1 MTVKDILKKAAAE
14 VGTAETGSN
23 IVKYND
29 EYWGPSYRSD
39 GASYP
44 WCVVFLWW
52 VFRDTGIIFPSTAH
66 CDGVRKHAIAH
77 NQWVTKDYRVGDCI
91 IFDYDYDG
99 SGDHIGIIESVNKDG
114 SFSTIEGNYGDKV
127 AKVKRTLEGIS
138 GAFRPAYDES
148 SVEMNVVDKAVDDEG
163 IYVEFTL
170 PVLREG
176 AIGYF
181 VQMLQ
186 FLLNVKGFMP
196 SNSLMTNGKF
206 DGEFGPGT
214 LFALKAFQTYAGI
227 EPIGECGKET
237 WKALL
242 SEGNET

>member
-52 VFRDTGIIFPSTAH
+52 VFRDTGIIFPATAH
-66 CDGVRKHAIAH
+66 CDGVRKHAIAY

-114 SFSTIEGNYGDKV
+114 SYNTIEGNYGDKV

-138 GAFRPAYDES
+138 GAFRPAYDTDVES
-148 SVEMNVVDKAVDDEG
+148 PEKDAVEEPIETVSIG
-163 IYVEFTL
+163 ISL

-176 AIGYF
+176 AVGYF
-181 VQMLQ
+181 VQLLQ
-186 FLLNVKGFMP
+186 FLLNAKGFMP
-196 SNSLMTNGKF
+196 SNSLMTSGKF

-227 EPIGECGKET
+227 EALGECGKQT
-237 WKALL
+237 WKVLL